1 MRGHTET
8 TKTKRGEKE
17 KRRRKKGRKGG
28 SSDCVKREGRM
39 MKGECR
45 PKSGPPTETDF
56 SNATGL
62 KLNIEAKEAEKVA
75 KV

>member
-1 MRGHTET
+1 
-8 TKTKRGEKE
+8 
-17 KRRRKKGRKGG
+17 
-28 SSDCVKREGRM
+28 M